1 MGSSTGSSGWSV
13 RATIPDYIPTP
24 VRLPRPVRPTA
35 LAAALL
41 LALPRAAPAAEPPLD
56 LRLDVPATL
65 GVTGAALGLD
75 LATVLLQKELTP
87 TTCRICGAGRFDTSV
102 RDALRWK
109 DTGAASTASDILGIG
124 TPALAAGALAL
135 AGLSAGGART
145 AAEDLLITGE
155 AVSVAILA
163 TQIAK
168 FSFGRLRPDAWAAP
182 GASQGPS
189 ARVSLWSG
197 HTGAAFAAAVA
208 AGTVARLRGYRSW
221 PWILGLGLAGA
232 AATGWLRI
240 AADRHWATDVLAG
253 AAAGSAVG
261 YGLPVWL
268 HGRREGDR
276 ATGLRLEI
284 LPNGLAGTF

>member
-1 MGSSTGSSGWSV
+1 MPARRPLRAAAPSS
-13 RATIPDYIPTP
+13 
-24 VRLPRPVRPTA
+24 A
-35 LAAALL
+35 LAALL
-41 LALPRAAPAAEPPLD
+41 LLLPGAAPAVEPPLD

-65 GVTGAALGLD
+65 AVTGTALGLD
-75 LATVLLQKELTP
+75 LATVLLQNRLTP
-87 TTCRICGAGRFDTSV
+87 TTCRICGAGAFDTSV

-109 DTGAASTASDILGIG
+109 DTGAASTASDVLGIG

-145 AAEDLLITGE
+145 AAEDLLVTGE
-155 AVSVAILA
+155 AVSIAVLT

-168 FSFGRLRPDAWAAP
+168 FSFGRLRPDAWADP

-197 HTGAAFAAAVA
+197 HTDAAFAAAAA

-253 AAAGSAVG
+253 AAAGSVVG
-261 YGLPVWL
+261 FGVPVWL
-268 HGRREGDR
+268 HGRGDGAR
-276 ATGLRLEI
+276 GTGLRLEL
-284 LPNGLAGTF
+284 LPDGLAGTF